1 MRSTVFAFY
10 LQDWN
15 EGFNEW
21 NELNP
26 LSPPPPS
33 VAPIHRGEGGLLS
46 LQKNRRSKAEEL
58 GEAKG
63 PKKSSPEKTTVPVFR
78 KSRVSLKFDQNL

>member
-1 MRSTVFAFY
+1 MVFAFY

-26 LSPPPPS
+26 LSPRSSKKQTPPS
-33 VAPIHRGEGGLLS
+33 GGFVFLNQAMQAC
-46 LQKNRRSKAEEL
+46 LQKHDEKN
-58 GEAKG
+58 AK
-63 PKKSSPEKTTVPVFR
+63 TM
-78 KSRVSLKFDQNL
+78 